1 VRVRAKI
8 LSAIGV
14 ALQEVYAHLLIK
26 SVDKIKKQFDI
37 VNEEK
42 KEILKRSYDFRNYYN
57 SFSLNQIKNTNVYAA
72 LVSIIN
78 SKLPQIGIL
87 ICKRVISLYRESFIN
102 DERQK
107 TFQMIK
113 FLGCLLNCGQK
124 SNQLV

>member
-1 VRVRAKI
+1 
-8 LSAIGV
+8 
-14 ALQEVYAHLLIK
+14 VYAHLLIK